1 MWVLNRDVKKEE
13 QFLPRATQL
22 SLTVSYVQAGSREM
36 SPATAGL
43 VIIVTVVKIVIV
55 LVKFH
60 GLEVYSIP

>member
-1 MWVLNRDVKKEE
+1 
-13 QFLPRATQL
+13 
-22 SLTVSYVQAGSREM
+22 M

-60 GLEVYSIP
+60 GLEVYAIPQNTCKKAQEREDLSKRVLSDTCLQMKRVACVCI

>member
-1 MWVLNRDVKKEE
+1 
-13 QFLPRATQL
+13 
-22 SLTVSYVQAGSREM
+22 M

-60 GLEVYSIP
+60 GLEVYSIPQNTCNKGTREKRP